1 MIEDKKEPEADEG
14 IEVSSRLLMVL
25 FIGFAVIIIGIILVA
40 ISSFLEGGSSSIGG
54 VIFIGPF
61 PIVFGAGPNAAWLI
75 TVGIVIGIV
84 MLVLLFLFRRKS

>member
-1 MIEDKKEPEADEG
+1 MTEDKKEPEADEG

-40 ISSFLEGGSSSIGG
+40 IASFLAGGSSSIGG

-75 TVGIVIGIV
+75 TVGIIIAIV